1 MLIFDFGKLWPIVE
15 IMREIQISNSQT
27 DHYSYPC
34 SKQNSNEIPT
44 LQQISKLQ
52 IQRTRGGSWRCI
64 SYFSLDLSDIIPHF
78 FEQWPVLRKTVHARF
93 CARKRGY
100 LFFENHKRQQK
111 DNINGFGS
119 QSNLLPQKPIFVV
132 VLWKPSLL
140 CCWIGNGMSHCLM
153 VFEVMVIS
161 SSMAPFLACSGMM
174 DFCSLGYV

>member
-1 MLIFDFGKLWPIVE
+1 MNYVHSKHLIIIYFISDVTSFIAHFGHGPKKIRMKLL
-15 IMREIQISNSQT
+15 RES
-27 DHYSYPC
+27 P
-34 SKQNSNEIPT
+34 
-44 LQQISKLQ
+44 
-52 IQRTRGGSWRCI
+52 RGGSWRCI

-93 CARKRGY
+93 CARKHGY

-140 CCWIGNGMSHCLM
+140 RCWIGNGMTHCLI
-153 VFEVMVIS
+153 VFEVMIIS
-161 SSMAPFLACSGMM
+161 SSMAPFLACSGMKN
-174 DFCSLGYV
+174 FCSLGYV